1 MQGREEGELE
11 LAQRKAEVLTEALP
25 WINKMRGKTVV
36 VKYGGSAMEDP
47 KLMVQVLGD
56 IELLKLMGMRVVLVH
71 GGGKAISAMLGRLN
85 MPVQFKNGLRV
96 TDDDTMEAVQEVL
109 IGKVNQQ
116 LVWALNEYGHNAVGI
131 SGADGKTLK
140 AVPVSPELGR
150 VGHIREVSPELI
162 ETILDDDY
170 IPVIASVACGP
181 DGFFNVNADEAASA
195 VAEALHADK
204 LIYLTD
210 VDGLFADVNDKGSLI
225 RSLTKAE
232 TKSILASGELAGGM
246 VPKVRSIVEAM
257 DCGVSEVVILNGKS
271 PHSLLLEIFT
281 DAGIGTM
288 FTNQES
294 S

>member
-71 GGGKAISAMLGRLN
+71 GGGKAISAMLTRLN

-181 DGFFNVNADEAASA
+181 DGFFNVNADEVASA

-257 DCGVSEVVILNGKS
+257 DRGVSEVVILNGKS

-281 DAGIGTM
+281 DAGVGTL
-288 FTNQES
+288 FTQE
-294 S
+294 

>member
-71 GGGKAISAMLGRLN
+71 GGGKAISAMLTRLN

-225 RSLTKAE
+225 RSLSKAE

-257 DCGVSEVVILNGKS
+257 DRGVSEVVILNGKS

-281 DAGIGTM
+281 DAGVGTL
-288 FTNQES
+288 FTQE
-294 S
+294 

>member
-71 GGGKAISAMLGRLN
+71 GGGKAISAMLARLN

-96 TDDDTMEAVQEVL
+96 TDEDTMEAVQEVL

-116 LVWALNEYGHNAVGI
+116 LVWDLNEYGHNAVGI

-257 DCGVSEVVILNGKS
+257 DRGVSEVVILNGKS

-281 DAGIGTM
+281 DAGVGTM
-288 FTNQES
+288 FTQD
-294 S
+294 